1 MEWMTDPGIWVG
13 LATLVALEIVLGVDN
28 LIFIAILAERLP
40 PRQRGRA
47 RLIGLSLALGL
58 RLALLASISWVIS
71 LTAPVIEVWGHGAS
85 WRDLILI
92 AGGLFLLV
100 KATTEIHYRLEVRVP
115 GGAAA
120 PAAAAFWPAV
130 AQIMVLD
137 AVFSLDSVI
146 TAVGMV
152 DQLYVMMAAVVVA
165 VAVMLVAARP
175 LSAFIIARPSLI
187 ILCLGF
193 LLMVGLVLVVDGLG
207 VHVPKGYVY
216 AAIGFS
222 VMIEVFN
229 QVGQRNRRRFVAAI
243 PRRQRVAYAVLR
255 LLGGVPPAGPGALAA
270 EAAGALAD
278 GPGDDVFAPLERRM
292 VRGVLELSH
301 RPVPAIMTHRSH
313 VDWIDATTGRDAVL
327 AKLRAS
333 PYRGF
338 PVGRGSIDHLLG
350 VVRKEDV
357 LALCL
362 QGQGFEIGKVLREPA
377 VVPTGATV
385 LGALELFKRTPLE
398 LAIVVDEHGGF
409 EGIVTR
415 TDLLK
420 AIAGDLPGQA
430 GEVPAVE
437 ELPDG
442 ALSIHGSLSLP
453 DLEEALGVDAL
464 PEGSYYTAAGLVLA
478 LLGRLPARGDAVEWG
493 GWRFEVAAMDGRSI
507 ARLVARRM
515 APWEADSSPY

>member
-1 MEWMTDPGIWVG
+1 MEWMTDPTIWVG

-28 LIFIAILAERLP
+28 LIFIAILADRLP
-40 PRQRGRA
+40 PQQRGRA
-47 RLIGLSLALGL
+47 RLIGLSLALGA

-71 LTAPVIEVWGHGAS
+71 LTTPVFEVWEHGVS

-100 KATTEIHYRLEVRVP
+100 KATTEIHDRLEVRVP
-115 GGAAA
+115 GQAAA
-120 PAAAAFWPAV
+120 PAATAFWPVV

-152 DQLYVMMAAVVVA
+152 DELYVMMAAVVVA

-175 LSAFIIARPSLI
+175 LSAFIVARPSLI

-207 VHVPKGYVY
+207 VHVPKSYVY

-229 QVGQRNRRRFVAAI
+229 QVGQRNRRRFAAAI
-243 PRRQRVAYAVLR
+243 PRRQRVAYAILR
-255 LLGGVPPAGPGALAA
+255 LLGGVPLSGPGALAA
-270 EAAGALAD
+270 EAAGALAEA
-278 GPGDDVFAPLERRM
+278 PAGDAFAPLERRM
-292 VRGVLELSH
+292 VRGVLELSR
-301 RPVPAIMTHRSH
+301 RPVPAIMTHRSR
-313 VDWIDATTGRDAVL
+313 VDWIDATAERDAVL
-327 AKLRAS
+327 AQLRSS

-338 PVGRGSIDHLLG
+338 PVGRGSIDDLLG
-350 VVRKEDV
+350 IVRKEDV

-362 QGQGFEIGKVLREPA
+362 QDGRFELDKVVKAPVAVPA
-377 VVPTGATV
+377 GASV

-398 LAIVVDEHGGF
+398 LAIVVDEYGGF

-415 TDLLK
+415 TDLLE
-420 AIAGDLPGQA
+420 AIAGDLPEQA
-430 GEVPAVE
+430 GEAPEVE
-437 ELPDG
+437 QLPDG
-442 ALSIHGSLSLP
+442 ALSIDGALPLP
-453 DLEEALGVDAL
+453 DLQETLRVDAL
-464 PEGSYYTAAGLVLA
+464 PEGRYHTAAGLVLA

-493 GWRFEVAAMDGRSI
+493 GWRLEVAAMDGRSI
-507 ARLVARRM
+507 ARLVARRTV
-515 APWEADSSPY
+515 PSDADSSRP